1 MTSETAIPTRDG
13 TSKFNPARAAQKTKQ
28 NKMITQQT
36 IDFKQL
42 LINY

>member
-1 MTSETAIPTRDG
+1 MQPESAIPTRDG
-13 TSKFNPARAAQKTKQ
+13 KNKFTFQTKQ
-28 NKMITQQT
+28 KKQMITLQT